1 LALAEYPLV
10 ADKSAVVSFRATV
23 AAERSVPQAAKLVSG
38 EPRLTV
44 WNYYSDPTQQ
54 FFAGVWSATQ
64 GCWQI
69 NYSESEF
76 CHLLQ
81 GRVALTATGGE
92 RTEFGPGD
100 SFVIPAGFVGTWE
113 VIEDCR
119 KVYAIFESNAPA
131 KS

>member
-1 LALAEYPLV
+1 VEHLFV
-10 ADKSAVVSFRATV
+10 ADISAVVSFRATV
-23 AAERSVPQAAKLVSG
+23 APQCSVPDAARRVSG

-54 FFAGVWSATQ
+54 FFAGVWSATR
-64 GCWQI
+64 GCWRI
-69 NYSESEF
+69 NYAESEF

-81 GRVALTATGGE
+81 GRVALTDQAGE
-92 RTEFGPGD
+92 RAEFGPGD

-119 KVYAIFESNAPA
+119 KVYAIFEASALA
-131 KS
+131 SV